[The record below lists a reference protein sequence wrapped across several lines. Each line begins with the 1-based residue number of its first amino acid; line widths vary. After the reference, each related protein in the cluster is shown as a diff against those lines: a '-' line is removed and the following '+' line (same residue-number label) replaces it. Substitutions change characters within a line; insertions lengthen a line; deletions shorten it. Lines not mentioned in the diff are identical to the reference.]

1 MRELE
6 IVFSA
11 EKRKIS
17 FQPTYSQ
24 SLHLKEWTHSWT
36 PLTCVRG
43 GESTGT
49 RLCPLGSCTSWRGAF
64 TFVLQADRSEEAGDR
79 SEEAGDEHPA
89 SFKETSSALLVA
101 CRPQGTPA
109 FHGRLWL
116 GQFQGLLSFSLPMW
130 RCSGQG
136 PQCSSTLVL
145 GIPCVSLE
153 GISLNVVWLDHL

>member
-64 TFVLQADRSEEAGDR
+64 TFVLQADRSEEAGD
-79 SEEAGDEHPA
+79 EHPA
-89 SFKETSSALLVA
+89 SFKETSSALLMA

-116 GQFQGLLSFSLPMW
+116 GQFQGPLSFSLPMW